1 MAWLIQSFVFLLVAC
16 LGCHGPVEIESNI
29 IYRKVEQQ
37 ELKLDLYLP
46 KSLPKKRRPA
56 IIALHGGA
64 WRQGNKEDMSEI
76 AIKLANRGY
85 VVAAVQYR
93 FAPESVFPSQ
103 LEDVQAAVRWI
114 REHADQYQLDEKKI
128 GGIGASAGAHLVSL
142 LGLVDDPSYPISSQ
156 ITCVVS
162 LAGPVDLRLSTC
174 RNELAESP
182 ALEQVEQWLVDFIG
196 QPYNSQN
203 DQLWRSASPLF
214 QVSKTSPPFFLIHG
228 TADQVVSIKQ
238 AEALVESLS
247 DQSVPVAYRYI
258 PKLNHSLDVNYW
270 VLLRF
275 WQALKA
281 SFRFLDRH
289 LKQ

>member
-1 MAWLIQSFVFLLVAC
+1 M
-16 LGCHGPVEIESNI
+16 
-29 IYRKVEQQ
+29 
-37 ELKLDLYLP
+37 
-46 KSLPKKRRPA
+46 
-56 IIALHGGA
+56 
-64 WRQGNKEDMSEI
+64 
-76 AIKLANRGY
+76 
-85 VVAAVQYR
+85 
-93 FAPESVFPSQ
+93 
-103 LEDVQAAVRWI
+103 
-114 REHADQYQLDEKKI
+114 
-128 GGIGASAGAHLVSL
+128 
-142 LGLVDDPSYPISSQ
+142 
-156 ITCVVS
+156 
-162 LAGPVDLRLSTC
+162 STC

-214 QVSKTSPPFFLIHG
+214 QVSKKSPPFFLIHG